1 MSEFSGSGD
10 LENNLILGTIWTGI
24 GTLAEVAKAG
34 YGYVTD
40 PQNRENTA
48 RNASQFAQNF
58 GKYTPNGR
66 EWFFN
71 DPALG
76 FSKYRQNAETQR
88 QQLLDARYRR
98 SLGIE
103 TGFDDEE
110 DNVRD
115 DVIRDREEKSQRS
128 NKYRRADEN
137 SYDNSQG
144 GFAADTV
151 ASSALR
157 TYKQMRQ
164 QSSYAD
170 NSYAPP
176 AYTSYADLRR
186 SLPDYQSD
194 YQTPQYQAPD
204 ISSFSDEL
212 DRQQQASEARSQ
224 QAVSYRELK
233 QREWVAKYPEIDAIA
248 KQAELDFNNF
258 ENSQP
263 IRFSSYSDLRASL
276 YNR

>member
-1 MSEFSGSGD
+1 MPWNEASSLDPRENLLSD
-10 LENNLILGTIWTGI
+10 LVLGTIWSGV
-24 GTLAEVAKAG
+24 GALAETAKLG
-34 YGYVTD
+34 YGYITD

-48 RNASQFAQNF
+48 QNAKQFAQNF
-58 GKYTPNGR
+58 GKYTSNGR

-98 SLGIE
+98 SFGIQ

-110 DNVRD
+110 DNRYD
-115 DVIRDREEKSQRS
+115 DRQRWLQRGTEK
-128 NKYRRADEN
+128 Y
-137 SYDNSQG
+137 YDNPQG
-144 GFAADTV
+144 GFAPDTD
-151 ASSALR
+151 STSAFQ

-164 QSSYAD
+164 QANYAD
-170 NSYAPP
+170 TSYTPTS
-176 AYTSYADLRR
+176 YTSYATLRR
-186 SLPDYQSD
+186 SLPDYQS
-194 YQTPQYQAPD
+194 PQYQGYQISD

-212 DRQQQASEARSQ
+212 DRQRQASEAQSR

-233 QREWVAKYPEIDAIA
+233 QREWAAKNPEIDAMA
-248 KQAELDFNNF
+248 KQSELDFNNF

-263 IRFSSYSDLRASL
+263 IRLSSYSDLKAGL